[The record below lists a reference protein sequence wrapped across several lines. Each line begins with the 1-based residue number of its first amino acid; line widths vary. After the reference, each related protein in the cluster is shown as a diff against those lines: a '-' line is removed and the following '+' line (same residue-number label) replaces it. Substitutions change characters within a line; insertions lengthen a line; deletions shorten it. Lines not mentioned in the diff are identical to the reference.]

1 MHTKSRLVG
10 ERCDRKLGRVHGCA
24 GWVAAD
30 LAFCRHVLVR
40 AAGFR
45 GACGTDEENGP
56 GTREICGVLLLEVSG
71 RGDRDW
77 LADVSFLALV
87 GSFGQERR
95 RSQRNRVEYLSSGK
109 KTSFDIVSDGHGHLR
124 VERSES

>member
-56 GTREICGVLLLEVSG
+56 GTREICGVLLLEVFG
-71 RGDRDW
+71 GGDRDW
-77 LADVSFLALV
+77 LADVPFFALRATSLA
-87 GSFGQERR
+87 
-95 RSQRNRVEYLSSGK
+95 RNDGDLSATESNIFPVARK
-109 KTSFDIVSDGHGHLR
+109 LHLI
-124 VERSES
+124 